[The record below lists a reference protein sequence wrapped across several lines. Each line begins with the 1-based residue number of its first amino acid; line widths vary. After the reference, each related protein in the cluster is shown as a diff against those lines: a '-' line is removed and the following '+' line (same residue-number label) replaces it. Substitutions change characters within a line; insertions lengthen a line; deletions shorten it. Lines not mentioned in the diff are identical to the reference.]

1 MALVTLLA
9 MALSEIVG
17 APSAG
22 DPHECIL
29 KQCGPPHFLW
39 WFVPLAPCVFVCFFG
54 FVWVSVYEVVK
65 DQRTYSAL
73 LTDLIV
79 QGALTLLEPEIKV
92 PLWYPLYDS

>member
-1 MALVTLLA
+1 M
-9 MALSEIVG
+9 
-17 APSAG
+17 
-22 DPHECIL
+22 
-29 KQCGPPHFLW
+29 
-39 WFVPLAPCVFVCFFG
+39 
-54 FVWVSVYEVVK
+54 YEVVK